1 MNVRWSHT
9 RVSKAVRTIVTLLVG
24 LPWFVSSAS
33 AAVIDLDFDALPSA
47 QGWTFFTSTDTQE
60 ADVFSVDGTA
70 LHQNSIG
77 IFDDPKYIWQ
87 GILENRP
94 FDVQFRAR
102 LTEYDGP
109 SPEPWAFT
117 VIVGSPD
124 LWVFIGLGPGFIGI
138 EPNGIRTEIVLV
150 DTFQFHEYRLLG
162 NPDAGSYTI
171 FIDGQ
176 EVLSQVVGQIHGT
189 DSFLMIGDRLLGIGP
204 PAAPVGAKADL
215 TRFVFDYVAREP
227 FEVEIDIKP
236 GEFPNSINPKSK
248 GVIPV
253 AIQTTESFDATTV
266 DPLSIKFGPNGAP
279 EVHLKGHVE
288 DADGDGDD
296 DLVLHFDTQA
306 TGIQCGDT
314 SASLTGETFDG
325 NLIQG
330 SDSIKTVGC

>member
-1 MNVRWSHT
+1 M
-9 RVSKAVRTIVTLLVG
+9 SKIRLAIAATKWKMVAVLLG
-24 LPWFVSSAS
+24 LALCASSAS
-33 AAVIDLDFDALPSA
+33 AAVIDLSFDALPSA

-70 LHQNSIG
+70 LHQNSVG

-138 EPNGIRTEIVLV
+138 EPNGIRTEIVPV
-150 DTFQFHEYRLLG
+150 DTFQFHDYRLLG
-162 NPDAGSYTI
+162 NPEAGSYTI

-189 DSFLMIGDRLLGIGP
+189 DSFLMIGDRLVGIGP
-204 PAAPVGAKADL
+204 PDAPVGAKADL
-215 TRFVFDYVAREP
+215 TRFVLDYVLAATQ
-227 FEVEIDIKP
+227 VTLDIKP
-236 GEFPNSINPKSK
+236 GAFPNTIDLKSH

-253 AIQTTESFDATTV
+253 AIMTTSTFDATIV
-266 DPLSIKFGPNGAP
+266 DPMTVQFGPNGAT
-279 EVHLKGHVE
+279 EAHGKGHIE
-288 DADGDGDD
+288 DVNQDGKA
-296 DLVLHFDTQA
+296 DLVLHFRTES

-314 SASLTGETFDG
+314 SASLTGETIDREP
-325 NLIQG
+325 IQG
-330 SDSIKTVGC
+330 SDSIKTVGCKH